1 MNDPCPAPLSGA
13 QDSTARAD
21 GLPLVVFE
29 EKDQA
34 LDDLAFDEMNIVELP
49 FALLTRNTDGIYE
62 MPLSA
67 DGRSRLACLKSSGH
81 GLPNAL
87 APRVLL
93 GMMWMWKNGPESGG
107 RTFTVKL
114 RELVERYMY
123 PDRFTTYAPNGELLR
138 SVERQINC
146 IANTRIHTD
155 KWWDRK
161 LKRHQEANVAII
173 SDVKVIDEGGR
184 HRPRRLQVT
193 WGEAFWQSMV
203 ERYTK
208 PIDARI
214 VQSLDNPLDLQLY
227 RLLDRQ
233 LATKSRQQ
241 YSNIVAFARYK
252 LGMRG
257 KTIDAGGRTASSYV
271 AQKLGESLRRLRQER
286 FVVRMTI
293 DRSVDPFSVTFERLA
308 NPSPGQKHEVVDDD
322 LPGELVREFFF
333 HAHGVPRDGRR
344 TRVARVDRAIASEWV
359 TVYGLEK
366 AKWMVQRCVKMQRDR
381 GREPILM
388 FRGLRMYENAAAG
401 AFEQGARKES
411 ASREL
416 MVEEEI
422 ARIWDSY
429 QQALVDLFDGRTG
442 RDGLSR
448 LEAETREELRR
459 EMPEKPGFIL
469 EAHLRARIHAAKCG
483 RMNAMSEAEFRSTAG
498 LGLAALRDALAARH
512 GADVLGE
519 DGGRVTL
526 EAA

>member
-1 MNDPCPAPLSGA
+1 MNDSIGASSSDAQASAGHDSG
-13 QDSTARAD
+13 
-21 GLPLVVFE
+21 PLVVFE
-29 EKDQA
+29 DKEQA
-34 LDDLAFDEMNIVELP
+34 VDDVAFDEMNLVELP
-49 FALLTRNTDGIYE
+49 FALLTRNTEGIYE
-62 MPLSA
+62 IPLSA

-81 GLPNAL
+81 GLPNGL

-93 GMMWMWKNGPESGG
+93 GLMWMWKTAPANGG
-107 RTFTVKL
+107 RTFSVKL

-123 PDRFTTYAPNGELLR
+123 PDRFTTYAPNGDLLR
-138 SVERQINC
+138 AVERQINC
-146 IANTRIHTD
+146 IANSRIHTD

-173 SDVKVIDEGGR
+173 GDVKVMDEGGR
-184 HRPRRLQVT
+184 HRPRLLQIT
-193 WGEAFWQSMV
+193 WGQAFWESMV
-203 ERYTK
+203 QRYTK

-233 LATKSRQQ
+233 LATKTRQH

-257 KTIDAGGRTASSYV
+257 KTLDAGGRTASSYV
-271 AQKLGESLRRLRQER
+271 ARKLGESLRRLRQEQ

-293 DRSVDPFSVTFERLA
+293 DRAADPFSVTFERVA

-322 LPGELVREFFF
+322 LPGELVREFLFQ
-333 HAHGVPRDGRR
+333 AHGLPREHRR
-344 TRVARVDRAIASEWV
+344 TRLARADREIAAEWV
-359 TVYGLEK
+359 RAYGLEK
-366 AKWMVQRCVKMQRDR
+366 AKWIVQRCVKMQRQTR
-381 GREPILM
+381 REPILM
-388 FRGLRMYENAAAG
+388 FRGLRLYESAAAA
-401 AFEQGARKES
+401 AFEQDARKES
-411 ASREL
+411 ATREL

-422 ARIWDSY
+422 AGIWDSY
-429 QQALVDLFDGRTG
+429 QQALIDLFDEKTG

-459 EMPEKPGFIL
+459 EMPEKPAFIL
-469 EAHLRARIHAAKCG
+469 DAHLRARLHAAKCG
-483 RMNAMSEAEFRSTAG
+483 RMNAMSEAKFRSTAA
-498 LGLAALRDALAARH
+498 LGLAALRNALAARH

-519 DGGRVTL
+519 GAGQVTL